1 MEQMAFRQL
10 NKECT
15 SCVFTGHR
23 ELGEEFTSKT
33 EKTLKAEI
41 ERLINLGVTH
51 FYCGM
56 AMGFDLLAAEKV
68 LSWKKKYPSV
78 KLIACLPCE
87 EQEKYFS
94 LKDKKRYAKIL
105 KNSDEVL
112 LLSNVYYKGCMLARD
127 RYMADRADCM
137 IAYCRKQ
144 TGGTAY
150 TVKYFQKKKPYAPII
165 YL

>member
-1 MEQMAFRQL
+1 MEQIRLTQL
-10 NKECT
+10 NNECK

-23 ELGEEFTSKT
+23 DLGEAFTAET
-33 EKTLKAEI
+33 EKTLQAEI
-41 ERLINLGVTH
+41 KRLLLSGVTD

-56 AMGFDLLAAEKV
+56 AIGFDMLAAEKV
-68 LSWKKKYPSV
+68 LALKKEFPSA

-87 EQEKYFS
+87 NQEKYFS
-94 LKDKKRYAKIL
+94 NADKKRYAHIL
-105 KNSDEVL
+105 KKADERVL
-112 LLSNVYYKGCMLARD
+112 LSSVYYRGCMLARD

-137 IAYCRKQ
+137 ITYCKKQ

-150 TVKYFQKKKPYAPII
+150 TVKYFKNKKPYAPIV